1 MIGIFVSTRGRPTS
15 PQSCLGACPQLKLQA
30 VSHGKRGT
38 SMDSGL
44 KVTDQQQEIS
54 FSDIVSGDN
63 VINIPLF
70 QRAYRWSAPNLKEL
84 WDDIDDIIE
93 EKSKSQFL
101 GVLVLVSQTGKIG
114 RPDVFDVVDG
124 QQRLSTCYL
133 IILGLAFVSAKNGN
147 GVWASEV
154 ITKFLLLRPF
164 SDNPYNTKLVPAAA
178 DRQQF
183 KSLWD
188 KTRALPAL
196 SAPGL
201 FGANPPSPPA
211 PAGLPTGNMT
221 KQFDRI
227 LRRLNE
233 VYRDEK
239 QGGLERILEILV
251 STLSFV
257 QISLR
262 DPTAA
267 PKIFERLNAR
277 GEKITT
283 GDLVRNEIF
292 ARVPND
298 PGMAQAIFSNNWQP
312 FEAQFHDKHI
322 DLERYLFPYG
332 LVIDSQITK
341 AELFSTL
348 RKRWDGLPSPQAI
361 IEDLA
366 RYYPEFVA
374 LEAGTLDPVWGKR
387 LRIQMRRLHEM
398 GAPSSVYPFVFGL
411 FEAMRRGEGDEDQIC
426 DALELVEGF
435 LFRRAIC
442 GYEPT
447 GLHAVFKG
455 LWKESSGKGFPSQ
468 KAISAAI
475 SARTTVPWP
484 NDIEF
489 AANIAAGN
497 LYDRNIKKFALLEYE
512 RSAKGES
519 PADDFEIEHILPQT
533 PSAHWEGVFG
543 DQYNE
548 LVNTWANLIPI
559 TRNMNPAV
567 GQQEFA
573 SKKNLYKDSI
583 FATTR
588 SIGQSWPEWTPDAVR
603 SRAAALQDW
612 AIGRWPYRKLD

>member
-1 MIGIFVSTRGRPTS
+1 
-15 PQSCLGACPQLKLQA
+15 
-30 VSHGKRGT
+30 
-38 SMDSGL
+38 MDSGL

-70 QRAYRWSAPNLKEL
+70 QRAYRWSAPSLNEL
-84 WDDIDDIIE
+84 WADVDDIIE
-93 EKSKSQFL
+93 GKSKSQFL
-101 GVLVLVSQTGKIG
+101 GVLVLVSQTGRIG

-124 QQRLSTCYL
+124 QQRLSTCYI
-133 IILGLAFVSAKNGN
+133 IILGLAYVSARNGN
-147 GVWASEV
+147 ETWASEV
-154 ITKFLLLRPF
+154 VTKYLLLRPF

-188 KTRALPAL
+188 KLRALPAL
-196 SAPGL
+196 SSPTA
-201 FGANPPSPPA
+201 FGGNAPSPPA
-211 PAGLPTGNMT
+211 PAGLPTGNLT
-221 KQFDRI
+221 KQFERI
-227 LRRLNE
+227 LRRLND
-233 VYRDEK
+233 VNKEK
-239 QGGLERILEILV
+239 GQEGLERILEILV

-292 ARVPND
+292 SRVAND
-298 PGMAQAIFSNNWQP
+298 PGMAQAIFSNDWQP
-312 FEAQFHDKHI
+312 FEAKFHDNQI

-332 LVIDSQITK
+332 LVINSQITK

-348 RKRWDGLPSPQAI
+348 RKRWDGFANPQAVI
-361 IEDLA
+361 SDLA
-366 RYYPEFVA
+366 RFFPEFAA
-374 LEAGTLDPVWGKR
+374 LEVGTLDPTWGKR
-387 LRIQMRRLHEM
+387 LKQQMNRLHEM
-398 GAPSSVYPFVFGL
+398 GAPSSIYPFVFNL
-411 FEAMRRGEGDEDQIC
+411 FDAMRRGEGDEDQTC

-455 LWKESSGKGFPSQ
+455 LWKEASANGFPTKQSISL
-468 KAISAAI
+468 AIS
-475 SARTTVPWP
+475 SRTTVPWP
-484 NDIEF
+484 DDVEF
-489 AANIAAGN
+489 AANIRSGN
-497 LYDRNIKKFALLEYE
+497 LYDRNVKKFALLEYE

-519 PADDFEIEHILPQT
+519 PADDFEVEHILPQT
-533 PSAHWEGVFG
+533 PNEHWIDIFG
-543 DQYNE
+543 EAYKTV
-548 LVNTWANLIPI
+548 VNTWANLIPI
-559 TRNMNPAV
+559 TRSMNPAV
-567 GQQEFA
+567 GQQDYS
-573 SKKNLYKDSI
+573 SKKNAYKNSI

-588 SIGQSWPEWTPDAVR
+588 DVGQSWPEWDPAAVAD
-603 SRAAALQDW
+603 RASALSDW
-612 AIGRWPYRKLD
+612 AIGRWPNQKSL

>member
-1 MIGIFVSTRGRPTS
+1 ME
-15 PQSCLGACPQLKLQA
+15 A
-30 VSHGKRGT
+30 
-38 SMDSGL
+38 GL

-54 FSDIVSGDN
+54 FSDIVAGDN

-70 QRAYRWSAPNLKEL
+70 QRAYRWGAPSLKEL
-84 WDDIDDIIE
+84 WDDIDDIVE

-101 GVLVLVSQTGKIG
+101 GVLVLVSQSRRFG

-133 IILGLAFVSAKNGN
+133 MILGLAHVAAKNGH
-147 GVWASEV
+147 GDWASKV
-154 ITKFLLLRPF
+154 ISKYLLIRIFPE
-164 SDNPYNTKLVPAAA
+164 NPYNTKLVPAAA

-188 KTRALPAL
+188 RLKALPSL
-196 SAPGL
+196 DDPSL
-201 FGANPPSPPA
+201 FGGNPPSPPA
-211 PAGLPTGNMT
+211 PAGLPSGNLT

-233 VYRDEK
+233 LYRDKNLE
-239 QGGLERILEILV
+239 GLERTLEILV

-292 ARVPND
+292 SRVAND
-298 PGMAQAIFSNNWQP
+298 PGLAQAIFSNDWQP
-312 FEAQFHDKHI
+312 FEARFHSHSL

-332 LVIDSQITK
+332 LVINSQITK

-348 RKRWDGLPSPQAI
+348 RKRWDGLQSPQSI
-361 IEDLA
+361 IADLSK
-366 RYYPEFVA
+366 YVPEFLA
-374 LEAGTLDPVWGKR
+374 LEAGINDPAWGKR
-387 LRIQMRRLHEM
+387 LRAQMGRLNHM
-398 GAPSSVYPFVFGL
+398 GAPSSVYPFVFSL
-411 FEAMRRGEGDEDQIC
+411 FESFRRGEGTEDQIC
-426 DALELVEGF
+426 DALELIEGF

-455 LWKESSGKGFPSQ
+455 LWKEASGEGFPTAAS
-468 KAISAAI
+468 ISRAI

-484 NDIEF
+484 DDAEF
-489 AANIAAGN
+489 GESVVSGN
-497 LYDRNIKKFALLEYE
+497 LYDRNVKKFALLEYE
-512 RSAKGES
+512 RSIKGET
-519 PADDFEIEHILPQT
+519 PADDFEVEHVLPQT
-533 PSAHWEGVFG
+533 ANAHWEEVFG
-543 DQYNE
+543 NDYRDV
-548 LVNTWANLIPI
+548 VNTWANLLPI
-559 TRNMNPAV
+559 TRSMNPAV
-567 GQQEFA
+567 GQQTFEGKRTA
-573 SKKNLYKDSI
+573 YKDSI

-588 SIGQSWPEWTPDAVR
+588 DVGNSATGWTPTLLAQ
-603 SRAAALQDW
+603 RADKIRQWAL
-612 AIGRWPYRKLD
+612 GRWPYRKTT

>member
-1 MIGIFVSTRGRPTS
+1 
-15 PQSCLGACPQLKLQA
+15 
-30 VSHGKRGT
+30 
-38 SMDSGL
+38 MDSGL

-70 QRAYRWSAPNLKEL
+70 QRAYRWGAPNLKEL
-84 WDDIDDIIE
+84 WDDVDDIIE

-133 IILGLAFVSAKNGN
+133 IILGLAYVSAKNGN
-147 GVWASEV
+147 GVWAAEV
-154 ITKFLLLRPF
+154 MSKFLLLRQF

-188 KTRALPAL
+188 KLRALPEL
-196 SAPGL
+196 STPGL
-201 FGANPPSPPA
+201 FGTNPPSPPA

-227 LRRLNE
+227 IRRLNE
-233 VYRDEK
+233 VYKDK
-239 QGGLERILEILV
+239 SHAGLERILQILV

-292 ARVPND
+292 SRVAND
-298 PGMAQAIFSNNWQP
+298 PGMAQAIFSNDWQP
-312 FEAQFHDKHI
+312 FEAQFHDNQI

-332 LVIDSQITK
+332 LVINSQITK

-348 RKRWDGLPSPQAI
+348 RKRWDGLASPQTI
-361 IEDLA
+361 IADLA
-366 RYYPEFVA
+366 RYFPEFVA
-374 LEAGTLDPVWGKR
+374 LEVGTLDPAWGRR
-387 LRIQMRRLHEM
+387 LKLQMKRLHEM
-398 GAPSSVYPFVFGL
+398 GAPSSVYPFVFNL
-411 FEAMRRGEGDEDQIC
+411 FDAMRRGEGDEDQVC
-426 DALELVEGF
+426 EALDLVEGF

-455 LWKESSGKGFPSQ
+455 LWKESSGEGFPTQ
-468 KAISAAI
+468 KSVSAAI

-489 AANIAAGN
+489 SASIASGN
-497 LYDRNIKKFALLEYE
+497 LYDRNIRKFALLEFE
-512 RSAKGES
+512 RSVKGES

-533 PSAHWEGVFG
+533 SNLHWEEVFG
-543 DQYNE
+543 EQYKT

-559 TRNMNPAV
+559 TRNMNPTV
-567 GQQEFA
+567 GQQNFA
-573 SKKNLYKDSI
+573 GKKNSYKDSI

-588 SIGQSWPEWTPDAVR
+588 DVGQSWAEWTPDAVV
-603 SRAAALQDW
+603 SRANVLQKW
-612 AIGRWPYRKLD
+612 AVERWPYRKIG

>member
-1 MIGIFVSTRGRPTS
+1 
-15 PQSCLGACPQLKLQA
+15 
-30 VSHGKRGT
+30 
-38 SMDSGL
+38 MDSGL

-70 QRAYRWSAPNLKEL
+70 QRAYRWGGSNLKEL
-84 WDDIDDIIE
+84 WDDVEDILD

-124 QQRLSTCYL
+124 QQRLTTCYL
-133 IILGLAFVSAKNGN
+133 MILGLAFIAAKNGN
-147 GVWASEV
+147 GSWAAEA
-154 ITKFLLLRPF
+154 INKYLLLRPF

-183 KSLWD
+183 KSIWD
-188 KTRALPAL
+188 KLKALPSL
-196 SAPGL
+196 SPAGT
-201 FGANPPSPPA
+201 FGSNPPSPPA

-227 LRRLNE
+227 VRRLS
-233 VYRDEK
+233 DIFK
-239 QGGLERILEILV
+239 DKGQDGLDRVLTILV

-277 GEKITT
+277 GERITT

-292 ARVPND
+292 ARVAND
-298 PGMAQAIFSNNWQP
+298 PGMAQAIFSNDWQP
-312 FEAQFHDKHI
+312 FEARFHDHQL

-332 LVIDSQITK
+332 LVINSQITK

-348 RKRWDGLPSPQAI
+348 RKRWDALESPQAI
-361 IEDLA
+361 IADLS
-366 RYYPEFVA
+366 RHFPEFLAV
-374 LEAGTLDPVWGKR
+374 ETGKTEPSWGKR
-387 LRIQMRRLHEM
+387 LTAQMRRLNEM
-398 GAPSSVYPFVFGL
+398 GAPSSIYPFVFQLFDGL
-411 FEAMRRGEGDEDQIC
+411 RRGEGTEDQVA
-426 DALELVEGF
+426 DALALVEGF
-435 LFRRAIC
+435 LFRRAIS

-455 LWKESSGKGFPSQ
+455 LWKESALDGFPAQ
-468 KAISAAI
+468 KSIGAAI
-475 SARTTVPWP
+475 RTRTTVPWP

-489 AANIAAGN
+489 GESVISGN
-497 LYDRNIKKFALLEYE
+497 LYDRNIRKFALLEYE
-512 RSAKGES
+512 RSLKGET

-533 PSAHWEGVFG
+533 PNPHWVDIFG
-543 DQYNE
+543 EHYKD
-548 LVNTWANLIPI
+548 LLNTWGNLIPI

-567 GQQEFA
+567 GQKDFG
-573 SKKNLYKDSI
+573 SKKGAYKDSI
-583 FATTR
+583 FASTR
-588 SIGQSWPEWTPDAVR
+588 AVGNSPDEWTPADVTA
-603 SRAAALQDW
+603 RAEAIRKW
-612 AIGRWPYRKLD
+612 ATSRWPEYRLE

>member
-1 MIGIFVSTRGRPTS
+1 
-15 PQSCLGACPQLKLQA
+15 
-30 VSHGKRGT
+30 
-38 SMDSGL
+38 MDSGL

-70 QRAYRWSAPNLKEL
+70 QRAYRWGAPNLKEL

-154 ITKFLLLRPF
+154 ITKFLLLRQF

-188 KTRALPAL
+188 KTRALPEL

-201 FGANPPSPPA
+201 FGTNPPSPPA

-221 KQFDRI
+221 RQFDRI
-227 LRRLNE
+227 IKRLNE
-233 VYRDEK
+233 VYKEDK
-239 QGGLERILEILV
+239 QDGLERILAILV

-292 ARVPND
+292 SRVAND
-298 PGMAQAIFSNNWQP
+298 PGMAQAIFSNDWQP
-312 FEAQFHDKHI
+312 FEAQFHDNNI

-332 LVIDSQITK
+332 LVINSQITK

-348 RKRWDGLPSPQAI
+348 RKRWDGLLSPQAI
-361 IEDLA
+361 IADLA
-366 RYYPEFVA
+366 RYYPEFAA
-374 LEAGTLDPVWGKR
+374 LEVGTVDPAWGKR
-387 LRIQMRRLHEM
+387 LRIQLRRLHEM
-398 GAPSSVYPFVFGL
+398 GAPSSVYPFVFSL

-455 LWKESSGKGFPSQ
+455 LWKESSGEGFPSQ

-475 SARTTVPWP
+475 GARTTVPWP

-512 RSAKGES
+512 RSVKGET

-533 PSAHWEGVFG
+533 PSTHWEDAFG
-543 DQYNE
+543 DQYKE

-567 GQQEFA
+567 GQQEFT

-603 SRAAALQDW
+603 SRAAALQNW

>member
-1 MIGIFVSTRGRPTS
+1 
-15 PQSCLGACPQLKLQA
+15 
-30 VSHGKRGT
+30 
-38 SMDSGL
+38 MDSGL

-70 QRAYRWSAPNLKEL
+70 QRAYRWGTTNVKEL
-84 WDDIDDIIE
+84 WDDLDDILE

-101 GVLVLVSQTGKIG
+101 GVLVLVSHPRKIG

-133 IILGLAFVSAKNGN
+133 IVLGLAYVAAKAGH
-147 GVWASEV
+147 GAWAAEV
-154 ITKFLLLRPF
+154 VTKYLLVRAF

-183 KSLWD
+183 KAVWD
-188 KTRALPAL
+188 KLRALPSL
-196 SAPGL
+196 SDPAV
-201 FGANPPSPPA
+201 FGTNPPPSPPA
-211 PAGLPTGNMT
+211 PAGLPTGNLS

-227 LRRLNE
+227 TRRLGE
-233 VYRDEK
+233 TYKEK
-239 QGGLERILEILV
+239 GLDGLNRTLEILV

-292 ARVPND
+292 SRVAND
-298 PGMAQAIFSNNWQP
+298 PGIAQAIFSNSWQP
-312 FEAQFHDKHI
+312 FEAKFHDNQI

-332 LVIDSQITK
+332 LVINSQITK

-348 RKRWDGLPSPQAI
+348 RRRWDGLQNPQAI
-361 IEDLA
+361 ISDLA
-366 RYYPEFVA
+366 RFFPEFVA
-374 LEAGTLDPVWGKR
+374 VEAGVYDSSWSKR
-387 LRIQMRRLHEM
+387 LTAQMKRLHEM
-398 GAPSSVYPFVFGL
+398 GAPSSIYPFVFSL
-411 FEAMRRGEGDEDQIC
+411 FDALRRGDGTEDQVC
-426 DALELVEGF
+426 DALDLIEGF
-435 LFRRAIC
+435 LFRRAIS

-455 LWKESSGKGFPSQ
+455 LWKDSSSDGFPTPQS
-468 KAISAAI
+468 ISAAI

-484 NDIEF
+484 DDQEF
-489 AANIAAGN
+489 AASIVGGN
-497 LYDRNIKKFALLEYE
+497 LYDRNIKKFALIEYE
-512 RSAKGES
+512 RSVKGET
-519 PADDFEIEHILPQT
+519 PADDFEVEHILPKT
-533 PSAHWEGVFG
+533 PNAHWEAIFG
-543 DQYNE
+543 EAYKD
-548 LVNTWANLIPI
+548 VVDTWANLIPI
-559 TRNMNPAV
+559 TRSMNPAV
-567 GQQEFA
+567 GQSSFD
-573 SKKNLYKDSI
+573 SKKATYKDSI

-588 SIGQSWPEWTPDAVR
+588 SVGSRPADWTPTTLAT
-603 SRAAALQDW
+603 RAAEIQSW
-612 AIGRWPYRKLD
+612 AIGRWPYKKTIK

>member
-1 MIGIFVSTRGRPTS
+1 
-15 PQSCLGACPQLKLQA
+15 
-30 VSHGKRGT
+30 
-38 SMDSGL
+38 MDSGL

-70 QRAYRWSAPNLKEL
+70 QRAYRWGGPNLKEL
-84 WDDIDDIIE
+84 WDDVDDIIE

-133 IILGLAFVSAKNGN
+133 IILGLAYVAAKNGN
-147 GVWASEV
+147 AVWAAEV
-154 ITKFLLLRPF
+154 VSKFLLLRQF

-188 KTRALPAL
+188 KLRTLPEL
-196 SAPGL
+196 NTPGL
-201 FGANPPSPPA
+201 FGTNPPSPPA

-227 LRRLNE
+227 TRRLNE
-233 VYRDEK
+233 VYKDK
-239 QGGLERILEILV
+239 SQDGLDKILQILV

-292 ARVPND
+292 SRVAND
-298 PGMAQAIFSNNWQP
+298 PGMAQAIFSNDWQP
-312 FEAQFHDKHI
+312 FEARFHDNNI

-332 LVIDSQITK
+332 LVINSQITK

-348 RKRWDGLPSPQAI
+348 RRRWDGLANPQTI
-361 IEDLA
+361 IADLA
-366 RYYPEFVA
+366 RYFPEFVA
-374 LEAGTLDPVWGKR
+374 LEVGILDPSWGKP
-387 LRIQMRRLHEM
+387 LRAQMKRLHEM
-398 GAPSSVYPFVFGL
+398 GAPSSVYPFVFNL
-411 FEAMRRGEGDEDQIC
+411 FDAMRRGEGDESQVC
-426 DALELVEGF
+426 EALDLVEGF

-455 LWKESSGKGFPSQ
+455 LWKESSSEGFPTQ
-468 KAISAAI
+468 KSISTAI

-484 NDIEF
+484 NDAEF
-489 AANIAAGN
+489 SANIASGN
-497 LYDRNIKKFALLEYE
+497 LYDRNIRKFALLEFE
-512 RSAKGES
+512 RSVKGES
-519 PADDFEIEHILPQT
+519 PTDDFEIEHILPQT
-533 PSAHWEGVFG
+533 SNIHWEGLFG
-543 DQYNE
+543 DQYKE
-548 LVNTWANLIPI
+548 LLNTWANLIPI
-559 TRNMNPAV
+559 TRNMNPSV
-567 GQQEFA
+567 GQQDFA
-573 SKKNLYKDSI
+573 GKTKSYKDSI

-588 SIGQSWPEWTPDAVR
+588 DVGQSWSEWTPSAVA
-603 SRAAALQDW
+603 SRAAVLQEW
-612 AIGRWPYRKLD
+612 AIGRWPYRKLG

>member
-1 MIGIFVSTRGRPTS
+1 
-15 PQSCLGACPQLKLQA
+15 
-30 VSHGKRGT
+30 
-38 SMDSGL
+38 MDSGL

-70 QRAYRWSAPNLKEL
+70 QRAYRWGAPSLKEL
-84 WDDIDDIIE
+84 WDDVDDILE
-93 EKSKSQFL
+93 GKSKSQFL

-124 QQRLSTCYL
+124 QQRLTTCYL
-133 IILGLAFVSAKNGN
+133 IVLGLAHVAAKNGN
-147 GVWASEV
+147 GAWASEV
-154 ITKFLLLRPF
+154 VSKYLLLRPF
-164 SDNPYNTKLVPAAA
+164 TDNPYNTKLVPAAV

-183 KSLWD
+183 KLLWD
-188 KTRALPAL
+188 KLRALPAL
-196 SAPGL
+196 SAPNI
-201 FGANPPSPPA
+201 FGSNPPSPPA
-211 PAGLPTGNMT
+211 PAGLPAGNLT

-227 LRRLNE
+227 LRRLND
-233 VYRDEK
+233 VYKDKE
-239 QGGLERILEILV
+239 QAGLENILQILV

-292 ARVPND
+292 SRVAND
-298 PGMAQAIFSNNWQP
+298 PGMAQAIFSNDWQP
-312 FEAQFHDKHI
+312 FEARFHDNDI

-332 LVIDSQITK
+332 LVINSQITK

-348 RKRWDGLPSPQAI
+348 RKQWDGLANPQAVI
-361 IEDLA
+361 ADLA
-366 RYYPEFVA
+366 RYFPEFLA
-374 LEAGTLDPVWGKR
+374 LEVGTLDGTWGKR
-387 LRIQMRRLHEM
+387 LRSQMRRLHEM

-411 FEAMRRGEGDEDQIC
+411 FDAMRRGEGDEDAVC
-426 DALELVEGF
+426 DALDLVEGF

-455 LWKESSGKGFPSQ
+455 LWKEASGDGFPTPKS
-468 KAISAAI
+468 ISAAI

-484 NDIEF
+484 DDGEF
-489 AANIAAGN
+489 ASNITVGN
-497 LYDRNIKKFALLEYE
+497 LYDRNIKKFALLEFE
-512 RSAKGES
+512 RSVKGET

-533 PSAHWEGVFG
+533 PNDHWQDLFG
-543 DQYNE
+543 EHYKE
-548 LVNTWANLIPI
+548 VVNTWANLIPI

-567 GQQEFA
+567 GQQNFA
-573 SKKNLYKDSI
+573 NKKNAYKDSI

-588 SIGQSWPEWTPDAVR
+588 DVGQSWPEWTPDAVA
-603 SRAAALQDW
+603 SRAATLQKW
-612 AIGRWPYRKLD
+612 AIGRWPYRKSV

>member
-1 MIGIFVSTRGRPTS
+1 
-15 PQSCLGACPQLKLQA
+15 
-30 VSHGKRGT
+30 
-38 SMDSGL
+38 MDSGL

-70 QRAYRWSAPNLKEL
+70 QRAYRWGANNVKEL

-101 GVLVLVSQTGKIG
+101 GVLVLVSQSRKIG

-133 IILGLAFVSAKNGN
+133 IVLGMAFVAAKAGH
-147 GVWASEV
+147 GAWAADV
-154 ITKFLLLRPF
+154 VTKYLLVRPF

-183 KSLWD
+183 KAIWD
-188 KTRALPAL
+188 RLRALPAL
-196 SAPGL
+196 SDPAV
-201 FGANPPSPPA
+201 FGTNPPSPPA
-211 PAGLPTGNMT
+211 PAGLPAGNLS
-221 KQFDRI
+221 KQFDRVVRK
-227 LRRLNE
+227 LSE
-233 VYRDEK
+233 VHKEK
-239 QGGLERILEILV
+239 GLEGLNKTLEILV

-292 ARVPND
+292 SRVADD
-298 PGMAQAIFSNNWQP
+298 PGIAQAIFSNSWQP
-312 FEAQFHDKHI
+312 FEAKFHDNEI

-332 LVIDSQITK
+332 LVINSQITK

-348 RKRWDGLPSPQAI
+348 RKRWDGLQSPQNI
-361 IEDLA
+361 ISDLA
-366 RYYPEFVA
+366 RYFPEFVA
-374 LEAGTLDPVWGKR
+374 LEAGVSDPSWGKR
-387 LRIQMRRLHEM
+387 LVAQMRRLYEM
-398 GAPSSVYPFVFGL
+398 GAPSSVYPFVFNL
-411 FEAMRRGEGDEDQIC
+411 FDAMRRGEGTEDQVC
-426 DALELVEGF
+426 DALDLIEGF

-455 LWKESSGKGFPSQ
+455 LWKESSGDGFPTANS
-468 KAISAAI
+468 ISAAI

-484 NDIEF
+484 DDVEF
-489 AANIAAGN
+489 TDNIANGN
-497 LYDRNIKKFALLEYE
+497 LYDRNVKKFALLEYE
-512 RSAKGES
+512 RSIKGET
-519 PADDFEIEHILPQT
+519 PADDFEVEHVLPQT
-533 PSAHWEGVFG
+533 VNAHWHAVFG
-543 DQYNE
+543 EGYKDV
-548 LVNTWANLIPI
+548 VNTWANLIPI
-559 TRNMNPAV
+559 TRNMNPTV
-567 GQQEFA
+567 GQLSFE
-573 SKKNLYKDSI
+573 SKKTSYRDSI

-588 SIGQSWPEWTPDAVR
+588 DVGNSTIDWTPSSLAERSAAIQNWAVK
-603 SRAAALQDW
+603 
-612 AIGRWPYRKLD
+612 RWPNRKTN

>member
-1 MIGIFVSTRGRPTS
+1 
-15 PQSCLGACPQLKLQA
+15 
-30 VSHGKRGT
+30 
-38 SMDSGL
+38 MDAGL

-54 FSDIVSGDN
+54 FSDIVAGDN

-70 QRAYRWSAPNLKEL
+70 QRAYRWSAPSLKEL
-84 WDDIDDIIE
+84 WDDIDDIVE

-101 GVLVLVSQTGKIG
+101 GVLVLVSQTRRFG

-133 IILGLAFVSAKNGN
+133 IILGLAHVGAKNGH
-147 GVWASEV
+147 GEWAADV
-154 ITKFLLLRPF
+154 IKKYLLIRPF
-164 SDNPYNTKLVPAAA
+164 NDNPYNTKLVPAAA

-188 KTRALPAL
+188 KLKTIACISDPAL
-196 SAPGL
+196 
-201 FGANPPSPPA
+201 FGDNPPSPPA
-211 PAGLPTGNMT
+211 PAGLPTGNIT

-227 LRRLNE
+227 IRRVNDLYRNKEIDGLNR
-233 VYRDEK
+233 V
-239 QGGLERILEILV
+239 LEILV

-292 ARVPND
+292 SRVAND
-298 PGMAQAIFSNNWQP
+298 PGLAQAIFSNDWQP
-312 FEAQFHDKHI
+312 FEARFHQNNI
-322 DLERYLFPYG
+322 DLEKYLFPYG
-332 LVIDSQITK
+332 LVINSQITK

-348 RKRWDGLPSPQAI
+348 RKQWDNLKSPQNI
-361 IEDLA
+361 IADLA
-366 RYYPEFVA
+366 RYFPEFLA
-374 LEAGTLDPVWGKR
+374 LECGITDPSWGKR
-387 LRIQMRRLHEM
+387 LKAQMSRLHHM
-398 GAPSSVYPFVFGL
+398 GAPSSIYPFVFNL
-411 FEAMRRGEGDEDQIC
+411 SEAIRRGDGTEDQVC
-426 DALELVEGF
+426 DVLELIEGF

-455 LWKESSGKGFPSQ
+455 LWKESSEVGFPTP
-468 KAISAAI
+468 ATVSAAI

-484 NDIEF
+484 DDTEF
-489 AANIAAGN
+489 GGSVVTGN

-512 RSAKGES
+512 RSIKGET
-519 PADDFEIEHILPQT
+519 PADDFEVEHVLPQT
-533 PSAHWEGVFG
+533 ANGHWEEVFG
-543 DQYNE
+543 TGYRE
-548 LVNTWANLIPI
+548 VVNTWANLLPI
-559 TRNMNPAV
+559 TRSMNPAI
-567 GQQEFA
+567 GQQNFDA
-573 SKKNLYKDSI
+573 KRAAYKNSI

-588 SIGQSWPEWTPDAVR
+588 ELGNAAAGWTPHSLAL
-603 SRAAALQDW
+603 RAETIKAWALL
-612 AIGRWPYRKLD
+612 RWPFLKTG

>member
-1 MIGIFVSTRGRPTS
+1 
-15 PQSCLGACPQLKLQA
+15 
-30 VSHGKRGT
+30 
-38 SMDSGL
+38 MDAGL

-54 FSDIVSGDN
+54 FSDIVAGDN

-70 QRAYRWSAPNLKEL
+70 QRAYRWGAPSLKEL
-84 WDDIDDIIE
+84 WEDVDDIVE

-101 GVLVLVSQTGKIG
+101 GVLVLVSQARRFG

-133 IILGLAFVSAKNGN
+133 FILGLSHVAAKNGY
-147 GVWASEV
+147 GEWAADV
-154 ITKFLLLRPF
+154 IKKYLLIRPF
-164 SDNPYNTKLVPAAA
+164 NDNPYNTKLVPAAA

-183 KSLWD
+183 KSIWD
-188 KTRALPAL
+188 KLKTLPAL
-196 SAPGL
+196 SDPAL
-201 FGANPPSPPA
+201 FSGNPPSPPA
-211 PAGLPTGNMT
+211 PAGQPNGNLT

-227 LRRLNE
+227 LRKLNDL
-233 VYRDEK
+233 YKNKGID
-239 QGGLERILEILV
+239 GLDRTLEILV

-292 ARVPND
+292 SRVAND
-298 PGMAQAIFSNNWQP
+298 PGLAQAIFSNDWQP
-312 FEAQFHDKHI
+312 FEANFHQHGI

-332 LVIDSQITK
+332 LVINSQITK

-348 RKRWDGLPSPQAI
+348 RKQWDSLQSPQKI
-361 IEDLA
+361 IADLA
-366 RYYPEFVA
+366 RFFPEFVA
-374 LEAGTLDPVWGKR
+374 LEAGVTDSIWGKR
-387 LRIQMRRLHEM
+387 LRAQMAKLHHM
-398 GAPSSVYPFVFGL
+398 GAPSSVYPFVFHL
-411 FEAMRRGEGDEDQIC
+411 FDALRREEGTEDQIC
-426 DALELVEGF
+426 DALELIEGF

-455 LWKESSGKGFPSQ
+455 LWKEASGGGFPTPQS
-468 KAISAAI
+468 ISSAI

-484 NDIEF
+484 DDAEF
-489 AANIAAGN
+489 GESIVSGN
-497 LYDRNIKKFALLEYE
+497 LYDRNVRKFALLEYE
-512 RSAKGES
+512 RSMKGET

-533 PSAHWEGVFG
+533 ANAHWEEIFG
-543 DQYNE
+543 SGYRD
-548 LVNTWANLIPI
+548 LVNTWANLLPI
-559 TRNMNPAV
+559 TRSMNPAV
-567 GQQEFA
+567 GQQGFDGKRA
-573 SKKNLYKDSI
+573 AYRDSI

-588 SIGQSWPEWTPDAVR
+588 DVGNSGADWNPSALAQ
-603 SRAAALQDW
+603 RAEAIRVW
-612 AIGRWPYRKLD
+612 AIKRWPYQKGA

>member
-1 MIGIFVSTRGRPTS
+1 ME
-15 PQSCLGACPQLKLQA
+15 A
-30 VSHGKRGT
+30 
-38 SMDSGL
+38 GL

-54 FSDIVSGDN
+54 FSDIVAGDN

-70 QRAYRWSAPNLKEL
+70 QRAYRWSAPSLKEL
-84 WDDIDDIIE
+84 WEDIDDIVE

-101 GVLVLVSQTGKIG
+101 GVLVLVSQSRRFG

-133 IILGLAFVSAKNGN
+133 MILGLAHVAAKNGH
-147 GVWASEV
+147 GDWASKV
-154 ITKFLLLRPF
+154 ISKYLLLRIFP
-164 SDNPYNTKLVPAAA
+164 DNPYNTKLVPAAA

-188 KTRALPAL
+188 RLKALPAL
-196 SAPGL
+196 AEPSL
-201 FGANPPSPPA
+201 FGGNPPSPPA
-211 PAGLPTGNMT
+211 PAGSPTGNLT

-233 VYRDEK
+233 LYRDKDLE
-239 QGGLERILEILV
+239 GLERTLEILV

-292 ARVPND
+292 SRVAND
-298 PGMAQAIFSNNWQP
+298 PGLAQAIFSNDWQP
-312 FEAQFHDKHI
+312 FEARFHAHEL

-332 LVIDSQITK
+332 LVINSQITK

-348 RKRWDGLPSPQAI
+348 RKRWDGLHSPQNVIA
-361 IEDLA
+361 DLSK
-366 RYYPEFVA
+366 YFPEFLA
-374 LEAGTLDPVWGKR
+374 LEAGVNDPAWGKR
-387 LRIQMRRLHEM
+387 LRAQMSRLHHM
-398 GAPSSVYPFVFGL
+398 GAPSSVYPFVFSL
-411 FEAMRRGEGDEDQIC
+411 FDSFRREEGTEDQIC
-426 DALELVEGF
+426 DALDLIEGF

-455 LWKESSGKGFPSQ
+455 LWKESSAEGFPTPAS
-468 KAISAAI
+468 ISGAI

-484 NDIEF
+484 DDAEF
-489 AANIAAGN
+489 GESVVSGN
-497 LYDRNIKKFALLEYE
+497 LYDRNVKKFALLEYE
-512 RSAKGES
+512 RSIKGET
-519 PADDFEIEHILPQT
+519 PADDFEVEHVLPQT
-533 PSAHWEGVFG
+533 ANPHWEEVFG
-543 DQYNE
+543 TDYRE
-548 LVNTWANLIPI
+548 VVNTWANLLPI
-559 TRNMNPAV
+559 TRSMNPAV
-567 GQQEFA
+567 GQQTFEA
-573 SKKNLYKDSI
+573 KRSAYKDSI

-588 SIGQSWPEWTPDAVR
+588 EVGNSAEGWTPVLLASAR
-603 SRAAALQDW
+603 TPSGN
-612 AIGRWPYRKLD
+612 GR

>member
-1 MIGIFVSTRGRPTS
+1 
-15 PQSCLGACPQLKLQA
+15 
-30 VSHGKRGT
+30 
-38 SMDSGL
+38 MDSGL

-70 QRAYRWSAPNLKEL
+70 QRAYRWGAPSLKEL

-133 IILGLAFVSAKNGN
+133 IALGLAFVSAKGGN
-147 GVWASEV
+147 APWAAEV
-154 ITKFLLLRPF
+154 VNKYLLLRPF
-164 SDNPYNTKLVPAAA
+164 TDNPYNTKLVPAAA

-188 KTRALPAL
+188 KLRALPAL
-196 SAPGL
+196 NVPGI
-201 FGANPPSPPA
+201 FGGNPPSPPA
-211 PAGLPTGNMT
+211 PAGLPTGNLT

-227 LRRLNE
+227 IRRLND
-233 VYRDEK
+233 VYKDKGQE
-239 QGGLERILEILV
+239 GLERILQILV

-292 ARVPND
+292 SRVAND
-298 PGMAQAIFSNNWQP
+298 PGMAQAIFSNDWQP
-312 FEAQFHDKHI
+312 FEARFHDHQI

-332 LVIDSQITK
+332 LVINNQITK

-348 RKRWDGLPSPQAI
+348 RKRWDGLANPQAVI
-361 IEDLA
+361 SDLA
-366 RYYPEFVA
+366 RYFPEFAA
-374 LEAGTLDPVWGKR
+374 LEVGTSESSWGKPLR
-387 LRIQMRRLHEM
+387 LQMRRLHEM
-398 GAPSSVYPFVFGL
+398 GAPSSIYPFVFNL
-411 FEAMRRGEGDEDQIC
+411 FDAVRRGDGDEDQVC
-426 DALELVEGF
+426 EVLALVEGF

-455 LWKESSGKGFPSQ
+455 LWKEASSAGFPTKQSV
-468 KAISAAI
+468 SAAI

-484 NDIEF
+484 DDDEF
-489 AANIAAGN
+489 STNIATGN
-497 LYDRNIKKFALLEYE
+497 LYDRNIKKFALLEFE
-512 RSAKGES
+512 RSVKGES
-519 PADDFEIEHILPQT
+519 PADDFDIEHILPQT
-533 PSAHWEGVFG
+533 PNNQWEEVFG
-543 DQYNE
+543 ENYKTV
-548 LVNTWANLIPI
+548 VNTWANLIPI

-567 GQQEFA
+567 GQQGF
-573 SKKNLYKDSI
+573 SVKSSSYKDSI

-588 SIGQSWPEWTPDAVR
+588 EVGQSWSEWTPDAVAA
-603 SRAAALQDW
+603 RASLIRNW
-612 AIGRWPYRKLD
+612 AIGRWPNLKSG

>member
-1 MIGIFVSTRGRPTS
+1 
-15 PQSCLGACPQLKLQA
+15 
-30 VSHGKRGT
+30 
-38 SMDSGL
+38 MDSGL

-70 QRAYRWSAPNLKEL
+70 QRAYRWGAPSLKEL
-84 WDDIDDIIE
+84 WDDVDDILE
-93 EKSKSQFL
+93 GKSKSQFL

-124 QQRLSTCYL
+124 QQRLTTCYL
-133 IILGLAFVSAKNGN
+133 IILGLANVAAKNGN
-147 GVWASEV
+147 GMWASEV
-154 ITKFLLLRPF
+154 VSKYLLLRPF
-164 SDNPYNTKLVPAAA
+164 TDNPYNTKLVPAAV

-183 KSLWD
+183 KLLWD
-188 KTRALPAL
+188 KLRALPAL
-196 SAPGL
+196 SAPNI
-201 FGANPPSPPA
+201 FGSNPPSPPA
-211 PAGLPTGNMT
+211 PAGLPAGNLT
-221 KQFDRI
+221 KQFDRV
-227 LRRLNE
+227 LRRLND
-233 VYRDEK
+233 VYKDK
-239 QGGLERILEILV
+239 GQAGLENILQILV

-292 ARVPND
+292 SRVAND
-298 PGMAQAIFSNNWQP
+298 PGMAQAIFSNDWQP
-312 FEAQFHDKHI
+312 FEARFHDNDI

-332 LVIDSQITK
+332 LVINSQITK

-348 RKRWDGLPSPQAI
+348 RKQWDGLPNPQAVI
-361 IEDLA
+361 ADLA
-366 RYYPEFVA
+366 RYFPEFLA
-374 LEAGTLDPVWGKR
+374 LEVGTLDGTWGKR
-387 LRIQMRRLHEM
+387 LRAQMRRLHEM

-411 FEAMRRGEGDEDQIC
+411 FDAMRRGEGDEDAVC
-426 DALELVEGF
+426 DALDLVEGF

-455 LWKESSGKGFPSQ
+455 LWKEASGDGFPTPKS
-468 KAISAAI
+468 ISTAI

-484 NDIEF
+484 DDGEF
-489 AANIAAGN
+489 ASNITAGN
-497 LYDRNIKKFALLEYE
+497 LYDRNIKKFALLEFE
-512 RSAKGES
+512 RSVKGET

-533 PSAHWEGVFG
+533 PNDHWQDLFG
-543 DQYNE
+543 ERYKE
-548 LVNTWANLIPI
+548 VVNTWANLIPI

-567 GQQEFA
+567 GQQNFA
-573 SKKNLYKDSI
+573 NKKNAYKDSI

-588 SIGQSWPEWTPDAVR
+588 DVGQSWPEWTPDAVA
-603 SRAAALQDW
+603 SRAATLQKW
-612 AIGRWPYRKLD
+612 AIGRWPYRKSV

>member
-1 MIGIFVSTRGRPTS
+1 
-15 PQSCLGACPQLKLQA
+15 
-30 VSHGKRGT
+30 
-38 SMDSGL
+38 MDSGL

-70 QRAYRWSAPNLKEL
+70 QRAYRWGANNLKEL
-84 WDDIDDIIE
+84 WDDVDDIIE

-101 GVLVLVSQTGKIG
+101 GVFVLVSQTGKIG

-133 IILGLAFVSAKNGN
+133 IILGLAYVSARNGN

-154 ITKFLLLRPF
+154 ITKFLLLRQF
-164 SDNPYNTKLVPAAA
+164 SDNPYNTKLVPPAA

-183 KSLWD
+183 KVLWD
-188 KTRALPAL
+188 KVRALPAL
-196 SAPGL
+196 SAPGT
-201 FGANPPSPPA
+201 FGTNPPSPPA

-227 LRRLNE
+227 VRYLND
-233 VYRDEK
+233 VYKDKK
-239 QGGLERILEILV
+239 QNGIERILEILV

-277 GEKITT
+277 GGKITT

-292 ARVPND
+292 SRVAND
-298 PGMAQAIFSNNWQP
+298 PGMAQAIFSNEWQP
-312 FEAQFHDKHI
+312 FEAKFHDHQI

-332 LVIDSQITK
+332 LVINSQITK

-348 RKRWDGLPSPQAI
+348 RKRWDGLPNPQAI
-361 IEDLA
+361 IADLA
-366 RYYPEFVA
+366 RFFPEFVA
-374 LEAGTLDPVWGKR
+374 LEVGAVDAAWGKS
-387 LRIQMRRLHEM
+387 LKAHMDRLHEM
-398 GAPSSVYPFVFGL
+398 GAPSSVYPFVFNL
-411 FEAMRRGEGDEDQIC
+411 FDAMRRGEGDEDRVC

-455 LWKESSGKGFPSQ
+455 LWKDSSSEGFPTQ
-468 KAISAAI
+468 KSISAAI

-484 NDIEF
+484 NDVEF
-489 AANIAAGN
+489 ATNIADGN
-497 LYDRNIKKFALLEYE
+497 LYDRNVRKFALLEYE
-512 RSAKGES
+512 RSVKGES

-533 PSAHWEGVFG
+533 PNAHWESVFG
-543 DQYNE
+543 DHYKE
-548 LVNTWANLIPI
+548 MVNTWANLIPI
-559 TRNMNPAV
+559 TRSMNPSV
-567 GQQEFA
+567 GQQDFV
-573 SKKNLYKDSI
+573 SKTTAYKDSI

-588 SIGQSWPEWTPDAVR
+588 DVGQSWSEWTPEAVR
-603 SRAAALQDW
+603 ARSAALQKW
-612 AIGRWPYRKLD
+612 ALGRWPYRKLD

>member
-1 MIGIFVSTRGRPTS
+1 
-15 PQSCLGACPQLKLQA
+15 
-30 VSHGKRGT
+30 
-38 SMDSGL
+38 MDSGL

-63 VINIPLF
+63 IINIPLF
-70 QRAYRWSAPNLKEL
+70 QRAYRWAGPNLKEL

-101 GVLVLVSQTGKIG
+101 GVLVLISQTGKIG

-133 IILGLAFVSAKNGN
+133 IVLGLAFVSAKNGN
-147 GVWASEV
+147 GLWAAQAV
-154 ITKFLLLRPF
+154 QKYLLLRQFP
-164 SDNPYNTKLVPAAA
+164 DNPYNTKLVPAAA

-183 KSLWD
+183 KTLWD
-188 KTRALPAL
+188 KLRALPAL
-196 SAPGL
+196 SDPTL

-211 PAGLPTGNMT
+211 PAGLPNGNLS

-227 LRRLNE
+227 VRRLSE
-233 VYRDEK
+233 IYKDK
-239 QGGLERILEILV
+239 GQDGLQRVLEILV

-292 ARVPND
+292 SRVAND
-298 PGMAQAIFSNNWQP
+298 PGIAQAIFSNDWQP
-312 FEAQFHDKHI
+312 FEAQFHNHEI

-332 LVIDSQITK
+332 LVINSQITK

-348 RKRWDGLPSPQAI
+348 RKRWDGLQSPQSI
-361 IEDLA
+361 IQDLA
-366 RYYPEFVA
+366 RFFPEFVA
-374 LEAGTLDPVWGKR
+374 LEAGVFDAAWGKR
-387 LRIQMRRLHEM
+387 LRSQMRRLYEM
-398 GAPSSVYPFVFGL
+398 GAPSSVYPFVFNL
-411 FEAMRRGEGDEDQIC
+411 FDALRRTEGTEDQIC
-426 DALELVEGF
+426 DALELIEGF

-455 LWKESSGKGFPSQ
+455 LWKEASPEGFPTAQSV
-468 KAISAAI
+468 SAAI
-475 SARTTVPWP
+475 SNRTTVPWP
-484 NDIEF
+484 DDSEF
-489 AANIAAGN
+489 SENIATGN

-512 RSAKGES
+512 RSTKGET
-519 PADDFEIEHILPQT
+519 PADDFEVEHILPQT
-533 PSAHWEGVFG
+533 ANAHWESLFG
-543 DQYNE
+543 ESYKSV
-548 LVNTWANLIPI
+548 VNTWANLIPI
-559 TRNMNPAV
+559 TRSMNPAV
-567 GQQEFA
+567 GQLDFEA
-573 SKKNLYKDSI
+573 KKTSYRDSI

-588 SIGQSWPEWTPDAVR
+588 DVGNSSSEWTPT
-603 SRAAALQDW
+603 SMTERASAIRKWALN
-612 AIGRWPYRKLD
+612 RWPYRKVT

>member
-1 MIGIFVSTRGRPTS
+1 
-15 PQSCLGACPQLKLQA
+15 
-30 VSHGKRGT
+30 
-38 SMDSGL
+38 MDSGL

-70 QRAYRWSAPNLKEL
+70 QRAYRWGAPNLKEL
-84 WDDIDDIIE
+84 WDDVDDIIE

-133 IILGLAFVSAKNGN
+133 IILGLAYVAAKNGN
-147 GVWASEV
+147 AVWAAEV
-154 ITKFLLLRPF
+154 VSKFLLLRQF

-188 KTRALPAL
+188 KLRALPAL
-196 SAPGL
+196 NTPGL
-201 FGANPPSPPA
+201 FGTNPPSPPA

-227 LRRLNE
+227 TRRLNE
-233 VYRDEK
+233 VYKDK
-239 QGGLERILEILV
+239 SQDGLDKILQILV

-292 ARVPND
+292 SRVAND
-298 PGMAQAIFSNNWQP
+298 PGMAQAIFSNDWQP
-312 FEAQFHDKHI
+312 FEARFHDYNI

-332 LVIDSQITK
+332 LVINSQITK

-348 RKRWDGLPSPQAI
+348 RKRWDGLANPQAI
-361 IEDLA
+361 IADLA
-366 RYYPEFVA
+366 RYFPEFVA
-374 LEAGTLDPVWGKR
+374 LEVGILDPSWGKQ
-387 LRIQMRRLHEM
+387 LGVQMRRLHEM
-398 GAPSSVYPFVFGL
+398 GAPSSVYPFVFNL
-411 FEAMRRGEGDEDQIC
+411 FQAMRRGEGEENQVC
-426 DALELVEGF
+426 EALDLVEGF

-455 LWKESSGKGFPSQ
+455 LWRESSSEGFPTHTS
-468 KAISAAI
+468 ISKAI

-484 NDIEF
+484 NDVEF
-489 AANIAAGN
+489 SANIASGN
-497 LYDRNIKKFALLEYE
+497 LYDRNIRKFALLEFE
-512 RSAKGES
+512 RSVKGES

-533 PSAHWEGVFG
+533 SNPHWEELFG
-543 DQYNE
+543 DQYKE
-548 LVNTWANLIPI
+548 LLNTWANLIPI
-559 TRNMNPAV
+559 TRSMNPSV
-567 GQQEFA
+567 GQQNF
-573 SKKNLYKDSI
+573 SGKTKSYKDSI

-588 SIGQSWPEWTPDAVR
+588 DVGQSWSEWTPSALA
-603 SRAAALQDW
+603 SRAAVLQKW
-612 AIGRWPYRKLD
+612 AVARWPYRKLG